1 MCQWTAHDA
10 EQIIALTAPRDLQE
24 RLKQLPREVQA
35 DNDLYSLC
43 ASPQRMAAAI
53 ETARQARAEEDTWP
67 QLHYLWPQHP
77 IMDWIGDRVLTHF
90 GRHRAPLLQSG
101 KLQPQEQA
109 FILMSMVP
117 NRKGQPLLVEWQ
129 VAHRIGNGPF
139 ALESFDA
146 FATRAG
152 LRANGLPNRGHT
164 EGLDATCAAMQQAL
178 PLAIEEMHAHMLAKQ
193 AIFANQ
199 LSERLQGTLA
209 ELERLQGR
217 QVQQLTLE
225 LEKQLETVKRGR
237 FEQRNQQ
244 ITRVFD
250 DYRQWVQDTLTTEP
264 QPWIQVLAA
273 VCHPQAALAATAGA

>member
-1 MCQWTAHDA
+1 
-10 EQIIALTAPRDLQE
+10 
-24 RLKQLPREVQA
+24 
-35 DNDLYSLC
+35 
-43 ASPQRMAAAI
+43 
-53 ETARQARAEEDTWP
+53 
-67 QLHYLWPQHP
+67 
-77 IMDWIGDRVLTHF
+77 MDWIGDRVLTHF

-178 PLAIEEMHAHMLAKQ
+178 PLAVEAMHAHMLAKQ
-193 AIFANQ
+193 ATFANQ

-217 QVQQLTLE
+217 QVQQLTLD

-244 ITRVFD
+244 INRVFD

>member
-1 MCQWTAHDA
+1 M
-10 EQIIALTAPRDLQE
+10 
-24 RLKQLPREVQA
+24 
-35 DNDLYSLC
+35 
-43 ASPQRMAAAI
+43 
-53 ETARQARAEEDTWP
+53 
-67 QLHYLWPQHP
+67 
-77 IMDWIGDRVLTHF
+77 
-90 GRHRAPLLQSG
+90 
-101 KLQPQEQA
+101 
-109 FILMSMVP
+109 
-117 NRKGQPLLVEWQ
+117 EWQ

-178 PLAIEEMHAHMLAKQ
+178 PMAVEAMHAHMLAKQ

-244 ITRVFD
+244 INRVFD